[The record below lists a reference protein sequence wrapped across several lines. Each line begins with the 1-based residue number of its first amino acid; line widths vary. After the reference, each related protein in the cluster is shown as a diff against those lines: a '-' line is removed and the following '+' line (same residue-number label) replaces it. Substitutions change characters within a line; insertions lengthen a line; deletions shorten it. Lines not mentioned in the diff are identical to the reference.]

1 MITKIAITGA
11 ESSGKTTLANS
22 LGIIYKCNV
31 VKEFAREYLNELNRE
46 YNYEDLL
53 KIAKGQFKEEK
64 RLENLEKKILICD
77 TAIHTIKIWSI
88 EKFHKCH
95 SWTAKKKEDYT
106 HYLLCSPDIPWEDD
120 PLRENP
126 KDRKRIFKL
135 YLKELKNKPLT
146 VISGTPLE
154 RIKQAQKVINRYI
167 N

>member
-22 LGIIYKCNV
+22 LGTIYKCNV
-31 VKEFAREYLNELNRE
+31 VKEFAREYLNDLNRA

-64 RLENLEKKILICD
+64 RLETLEKKILICD
-77 TAIHTIKIWSI
+77 TAIHTIKIWSL

-95 SWTAKKKEDYT
+95 CWTIKKKEDDT
-106 HYLLCSPDIPWEDD
+106 HYLLCSPNIPWEDD
-120 PLRENP
+120 PLRESP
-126 KDRKRIFKL
+126 KDRKRIFEL